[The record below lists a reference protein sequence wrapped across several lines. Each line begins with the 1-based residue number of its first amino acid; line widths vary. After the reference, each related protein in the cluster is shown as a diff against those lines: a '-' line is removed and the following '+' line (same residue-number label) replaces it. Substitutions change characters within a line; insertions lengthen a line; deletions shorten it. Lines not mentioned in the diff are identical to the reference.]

1 MKRRHG
7 QAAHARLQLILA
19 VAAIAAA
26 VTLPVVLVSVGGGVS
41 AHELRSIQNSGY
53 EITVNA
59 AGTHGIRDSHALA
72 ASIDNLTDVAAAS
85 PVLTLNLDAFLDNGA
100 VAPVEADGVIPR
112 AFSAT
117 LGPLEAGLFPAPL
130 PLGDP
135 TDSTHFDNG
144 TYNGT
149 PSNDVLLA
157 YPFLVAHGIVRG
169 ESIRLGPSTNRS
181 LATPFTVTGT
191 FNISASGFGA
201 TTIFTALL
209 PLSDLQVMGGLA
221 RADGGST
228 LLDSSDQ
235 IQVALVS
242 SATTNPAIVS
252 RVASEIQ
259 RLAPYY
265 GVTTQL
271 QESQQLRSASAIL
284 TGFYLALSSVG
295 LTVGLFFL
303 AIILVRR
310 VELQRRSIGIRRAIG
325 LPSRTLATEIAIQA
339 VSLAALGVATGVLS
353 GYLID
358 TVLARYAGGAVATA
372 ASLAVY
378 DPVILGAIAAG
389 VLGLAALV
397 SLFASRAALRLNIPE
412 ALR

>member
-1 MKRRHG
+1 MKRRRSG
-7 QAAHARLQLILA
+7 ATHARLQLVLA
-19 VAAIAAA
+19 VAAMAAA
-26 VTLPVVLVSVGGGVS
+26 VALPVVLVSVGGGVS
-41 AHELRSIQNSGY
+41 AHELRSVQNSGY

-59 AGTHGIRDSHALA
+59 AGTHGIEDSHDLA
-72 ASIDNLTDVAAAS
+72 SSIDHLSAVAAAS
-85 PVLTLNLDAFLDNGA
+85 PVLTLEIDAFLPHGGVSA
-100 VAPVEADGVIPR
+100 IEADGVIPD

-117 LGPLEAGLFPAPL
+117 LGPLENGLFPSPL

-135 TDSTHFDNG
+135 TDMVHYDNG

-149 PSNDVLLA
+149 PTDSVLLA
-157 YPFLVAHGIVRG
+157 YPFAVANGIALG
-169 ESIRLGPSTNRS
+169 QSILLGPSSNRT
-181 LATPFTVTGT
+181 LAAPFTVTGT

-221 RADGGST
+221 RGSGGSS
-228 LLDSSDQ
+228 LLDASDE
-235 IQVALVS
+235 IQVALVR
-242 SATTNPAIVS
+242 SATTDPSVIS
-252 RVASEIQ
+252 RVAEEIHD
-259 RLAPYY
+259 LVPYY

-271 QESQQLRSASAIL
+271 QESQQLQSASAIL

-325 LPSRTLATEIAIQA
+325 LPPREIAGGIAAQA
-339 VSLAALGVATGVLS
+339 VALAALGVGIGAFTGYVIISL
-353 GYLID
+353 
-358 TVLARYAGGAVATA
+358 LAAYAGGAVAEA
-372 ASLAVY
+372 ASLAIY
-378 DPVILGAIAAG
+378 NPEILGAIGAG
-389 VLGLAALV
+389 VLALAALV
-397 SLFASRAALRLNIPE
+397 SLVASRSALRLNIPE